1 MRRWVFLIWITKSL
15 KKEIRP
21 IIESLARFTS
31 KVLEVSHKR
40 NVDSSQTEQTG
51 RIVNFQ
57 ARSAGQCQIHRQTE
71 AAYLIFNWQR
81 QVWLLPRFE
90 VFLNLLSKTHVF
102 SQASNCHQANSVK
115 KEAGPPANL
124 HGAQQQ
130 TQQFISYIH
139 PQKICSSWFTLTK
152 HEMQNPGL
160 AT

>member
-1 MRRWVFLIWITKSL
+1 MLNSQT
-15 KKEIRP
+15 
-21 IIESLARFTS
+21 
-31 KVLEVSHKR
+31 
-40 NVDSSQTEQTG
+40 DSSYVPNLQLVPTG
-51 RIVNFQ
+51 LTPPF
-57 ARSAGQCQIHRQTE
+57 
-71 AAYLIFNWQR
+71 
-81 QVWLLPRFE
+81 
-90 VFLNLLSKTHVF
+90 LLSPLHSLSKRLVF
-102 SQASNCHQANSVK
+102 SQSSHPYQANSAE